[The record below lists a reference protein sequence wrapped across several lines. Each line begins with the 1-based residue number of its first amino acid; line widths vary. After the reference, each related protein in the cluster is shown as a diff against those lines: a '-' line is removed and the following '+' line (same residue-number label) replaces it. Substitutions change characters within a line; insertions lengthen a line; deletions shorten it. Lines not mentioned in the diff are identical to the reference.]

1 MKLGFLPENL
11 IERFAKIAGL
21 VPTPLLDTFHTL
33 LYARA
38 IMAAT
43 KLGIFEALEKAPA
56 TAAEVAGRCGTNP
69 RATTSLL
76 DAVTGTGYLRFSAG
90 RYALAPVAR
99 KWLLESSPRSLR
111 DNVIFRYLEWDIVE
125 GIEDFVRTGK
135 PLHVHEEFDTERW
148 EVYQRGMRSLA
159 GLSADEVARR
169 TPVPPGATAMLDIGG
184 SHGYYS
190 VCLCR
195 RHPGLRSTILDL
207 PGGVEHAAPILAK
220 EGMGE
225 RVVHRAGN
233 ALTDDLGES
242 AWDVVFVANLIHH
255 FDAPTNAA
263 LARRV
268 ARALRPGGS
277 YVNLEVLRRDSPSQP
292 GQTGALLNAYFALTS
307 ESGTWSFA
315 EMAGWQRDAGLVP
328 QKPIRLATL
337 PGGGL
342 QAAMKPGAGG
352 RAG

>member
-11 IERFAKIAGL
+11 VERFAKIAGL
-21 VPTPLLDTFHTL
+21 VPVPLLDTFHTL

-43 KLGIFEALEKAPA
+43 KLGVFEALEAAPA
-56 TAAEVAGRCGTNP
+56 TAEEVAGRCGTDP
-69 RATTSLL
+69 RATRSLL

-111 DNVIFRYLEWDIVE
+111 DNVIFRYMEWEIIG

-135 PLHVHEEFDTERW
+135 PLHVHEEFDSTRW
-148 EVYQRGMRSLA
+148 EIYQRGMRSLA
-159 GLSADEVARR
+159 GLSATEVARR
-169 TPVPPGATAMLDIGG
+169 VPVPRGATALLDIGG
-184 SHGYYS
+184 SHGFYS

-195 RHPGLRSTILDL
+195 RHSGLRSTILDL
-207 PGGVEHAAPILAK
+207 PEAVEHAAPILAK

-225 RVVHRAGN
+225 RVVHRPGN

-242 AWDVVFVANLIHH
+242 AWDVVFVANLNHH
-255 FDAPTNAA
+255 FDAATNAA

-268 ARALRPGGS
+268 ARALRPGGC
-277 YVNLEVLRRDSPSQP
+277 YVNLEILRRDSPDEP

-307 ESGTWSFA
+307 ESGTWSLA
-315 EMAGWQRDAGLVP
+315 EMAGWQREAGLEP
-328 QKPIRLATL
+328 HKPIRLATL

-342 QAAMKPGAGG
+342 QAALKPVVGV